1 MSYDGESVESLHERL
16 RGLEAELEK
25 RGQHISRLEKANR
38 ELSDKL
44 RDANVS
50 GQATVEVSEIEE
62 TLKRMLTRVAMIV
75 QGSKCLFMVQ
85 DKKNPSELVADS
97 PALGFDGVDLGRIRV
112 KISEGVSGEVF
123 RESRATI
130 LYDAETDD
138 RAQQENFA
146 SYGVTNGICVPL
158 IIEKRDDETNKVLE
172 RKTIGVLHVFNKRF
186 GNIFIDEDI
195 QLLERLAKNAAS
207 IINAAESVKEV
218 VREKDE
224 VVSTIQSL
232 AMGLVMVN
240 RNERITQMNHSA
252 MRIFGLTKEELM
264 SGKNYDGI
272 IKDEKMRD
280 ILKRALTE
288 ETEVVEE
295 ITLAEPANPDQSHVF
310 QVQTAVVRND
320 AGDMIGTAAI
330 MNDITEIKNVDKMK
344 TAFVSTVSHELRTP
358 LTSIKGFVSTLLQD
372 TEGFYDNDTRLE
384 FYGIIDTECDRLRR
398 LIDDLLNVSR
408 IESGKA
414 MELNIR
420 DVEVRK
426 LVENVTTI
434 QNGSTYKRPNHTI
447 AWEIEPNVP
456 ELVQAD
462 DDKLAQIFHN
472 VIGNALK
479 YSPRGGEVKVT
490 GKMMSDELIQ
500 FAISDQGMGIPAEHL
515 PRMFERFHRVD
526 NRDTREIGGTGIGL
540 YLVKAFVE
548 AHHGRIWLESE
559 YGKGTTFF
567 FSLPVTQPE
576 DDGEGGNLGHAISG

>member
-50 GQATVEVSEIEE
+50 GQTTVEVSEIEE

-75 QGSKCLFMVQ
+75 QGSKCLFMVH
-85 DKKNPSELVADS
+85 DPKSPDELVADS
-97 PALGFDGVDLGRIRV
+97 PALGFDGVDLGKIRT

-123 RESRATI
+123 RENKATI
-130 LYDAETDD
+130 IYDAETDD

-146 SYGVTNGICVPL
+146 SYGVTNGVCVPL
-158 IIEKRDDETNKVLE
+158 IVEKRDEETQKLLE

-186 GNIFIDEDI
+186 GNLFIDEDI
-195 QLLERLAKNAAS
+195 QLLERLAKNAAA
-207 IINAAESVKEV
+207 IINSAEQVRVLVKEK
-218 VREKDE
+218 EE

-252 MRIFGLTKEELM
+252 MRIFGLSKEDLM
-264 SGKNYDGI
+264 AGKSYDAV
-272 IKDEKMRD
+272 IKDEKMRE

-288 ETEVVEE
+288 ETEVIEE
-295 ITLAEPANPDQSHVF
+295 ITLAEPSNPDQTHVF

-372 TEGFYDNDTRLE
+372 TEGFYDNETRLE

-426 LVENVTTI
+426 LVDNVTTI

-447 AWEIEPNVP
+447 VWEIEPGVP
-456 ELVQAD
+456 EIVQAD

-479 YSPRGGEVKVT
+479 YSPKGGEVKVA

-567 FSLPVTQPE
+567 FSLPIAQPE
-576 DDGEGGNLGHAISG
+576 DDGEGSNLGHAISG

>member
-44 RDANVS
+44 RDASVS
-50 GQATVEVSEIEE
+50 GQSAVEVSEMEE
-62 TLKRMLTRVAMIV
+62 TLKRLLTRIAMIV
-75 QGSKCLFMVQ
+75 QGSKCLFMIH
-85 DKKNPSELVADS
+85 DPKNPGELYADT
-97 PALGFDGVDLGRIRV
+97 PALGFDGVDLDKLRV
-112 KISEGVSGEVF
+112 NINEGVSGEVF
-123 RESRATI
+123 RENRATI

-138 RAQQENFA
+138 RAQQENLA
-146 SYGVTNGICVPL
+146 AYGVTNGICVPL
-158 IIEKRDDETNKVLE
+158 VIEKRDEETNKVLE
-172 RKTIGVLHVFNKRF
+172 RKVIGVLHVFNKRF

-195 QLLERLAKNAAS
+195 QLLERLARNAAA
-207 IINAAESVKEV
+207 IINAAESIKVVVKEK
-218 VREKDE
+218 EE

-232 AMGLVMVN
+232 SMGLIMVG
-240 RNERITQMNHSA
+240 RNQRIAQMNHSA
-252 MRIFGLTKEELM
+252 MRIFGLTKEDLM
-264 SGKNYDGI
+264 GGKSYDVV
-272 IKDEKMRD
+272 IKDEKMREV
-280 ILKRALTE
+280 IQGALADE
-288 ETEVVEE
+288 KEDMAE
-295 ITLAEPANPDQSHVF
+295 ITLPDPGSPDQTHVF
-310 QVQTAVVRND
+310 QVQTAIVRND

-330 MNDITEIKNVDKMK
+330 LNDITEIKNVDKMK

-372 TEGFYDNDTRLE
+372 TEGFYDNETRLE
-384 FYGIIDTECDRLRR
+384 FYNIIDTECDRLRR

-420 DVEVRK
+420 EVEVRK
-426 LVENVTTI
+426 LVDNVVTI

-447 AWEIEPNVP
+447 AWDVDPKVP

-472 VIGNALK
+472 LIGNALK
-479 YSPRGGEVKVT
+479 YSPKGGEVRVS
-490 GKMMSDELIQ
+490 GKMMSEELIQ

-515 PRMFERFHRVD
+515 PKMFQRFHRVD

-567 FSLPVTQPE
+567 FSLPIQQPE
-576 DDGEGGNLGHAISG
+576 ESESGNLGAAISG